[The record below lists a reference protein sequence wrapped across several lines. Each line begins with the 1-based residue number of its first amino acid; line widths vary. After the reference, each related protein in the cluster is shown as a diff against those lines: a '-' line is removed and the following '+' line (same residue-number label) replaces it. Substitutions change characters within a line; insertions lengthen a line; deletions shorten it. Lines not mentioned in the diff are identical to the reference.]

1 MRKRIINVI
10 ILILILCIGI
20 CIGKLL
26 NWGYFELSKEIKIIE
41 AISIFTTIGVAIYIT
56 RIIENEVQESRIEKN
71 LFITKITELE
81 SLLKII
87 EDTIDEKDVSYRKI
101 NSRIHSFRLIKKSIF
116 ESINGNFKQV
126 ASEKIAGIEGR
137 ISYSTTLLKR
147 LLTETPID
155 NKEKEPEITLVSGVV
170 NYSISRILAINI
182 ETNSLRENL
191 FMLKVRINH
200 I

>member
-56 RIIENEVQESRIEKN
+56 RIIENEVQASRIEKN

-87 EDTIDEKDVSYRKI
+87 EDTIEEKDVS
-101 NSRIHSFRLIKKSIF
+101 
-116 ESINGNFKQV
+116 
-126 ASEKIAGIEGR
+126 
-137 ISYSTTLLKR
+137 
-147 LLTETPID
+147 
-155 NKEKEPEITLVSGVV
+155 
-170 NYSISRILAINI
+170 
-182 ETNSLRENL
+182 
-191 FMLKVRINH
+191 
-200 I
+200 